1 MTSAEPE
8 GTMNEEERQRYRQK
22 LAAKF
27 GAKAG
32 DEKG

>member
-22 LAAKF
+22 LAEKY
-27 GAKAG
+27 GVKSG
-32 DEKG
+32 DDKG